1 MATFT
6 EFDAIIDNA
15 IIDLT
20 AALNPSTGDIDASNT
35 EREMGRR
42 LLKRLQ
48 LIQRT
53 YDREGFAS

>member
-6 EFDAIIDNA
+6 EFDAIVDNA

-20 AALNPSTGDIDASNT
+20 AALTPGTGDIDASNT

-42 LLKRLQ
+42 LLKRLK

-53 YDREGFAS
+53 YDRDGFAS

>member
-6 EFDAIIDNA
+6 EFDSIVDNA
-15 IIDLT
+15 VIDLT
-20 AALNPSTGDIDASNT
+20 AALDPTTGDTDASNT

-42 LLKRLQ
+42 LLKRLK